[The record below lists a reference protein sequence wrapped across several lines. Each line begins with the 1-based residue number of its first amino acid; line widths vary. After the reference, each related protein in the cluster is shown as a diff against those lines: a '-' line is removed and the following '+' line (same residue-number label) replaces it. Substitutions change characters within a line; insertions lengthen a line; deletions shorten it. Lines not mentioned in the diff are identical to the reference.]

1 MTASPTTS
9 QPASSSGVDAQRD
22 PHARYTSPLAE
33 RYASRAMLEL
43 WSARER
49 YGLWRR
55 LWLALA
61 EAERE
66 LGVDVPA
73 EAIAEM
79 RAHLDDI
86 DFAAVARYEAKLRHD
101 VMAHVYAFG
110 DVAPAARRVI
120 HLGATSAYVTDNADL
135 ILMRRGLELLRA
147 KIVGVLSELAAFAR
161 RWRDEPALG
170 YTHLQPAQLT
180 TVGKRAT
187 LWMQDLVLDVAD
199 VDHRI
204 STLPF
209 RGVKGTTG
217 TQASFL
223 DLLGGDHA
231 RVRQLDELVTRKMGF
246 GRALPVTGQTY
257 TRKVDAQV
265 LGVVAGIAS
274 SAAKFSGD
282 VRMLQAF
289 GEIEEPFE
297 KEQIGSSAMA
307 YKRNPM
313 RSERIAALARFVL
326 SLEPNA
332 NQTHSVQYFERTLDD
347 SANRRLAI
355 PESFL
360 ATDAILVLMA
370 NVAGGLEVHPARIR
384 RRVADELPF
393 MATEQLIVRAVRAG
407 GDRQEA
413 HEVIR
418 RHSIAAARALK
429 DGGERNDMLE
439 RLAADPEFALP
450 IEDLRAV
457 TDASRFVGRS
467 PEQVDEFLAEVVDP
481 LLAAAPGDG
490 ARHRE
495 EIRV

>member
-1 MTASPTTS
+1 MTAH
-9 QPASSSGVDAQRD
+9 D
-22 PHARYTSPLAE
+22 RYSSPLAE
-33 RYASRAMLEL
+33 RYASKAMLEL
-43 WSARER
+43 WSPRTR
-49 YGLWRR
+49 HGLWRR

-61 EAERE
+61 EAEQA
-66 LGVDVPA
+66 LGVPIPED
-73 EAIAEM
+73 AIVQM

-86 DFAAVARYEAKLRHD
+86 DFEKVAAYERRFRHD
-101 VMAHVYAFG
+101 VMAHVHAFG
-110 DVAPAARRVI
+110 DAAPAAKKFI
-120 HLGATSAYVTDNADL
+120 HLGATSAFVTDNADL
-135 ILMRRGLELLRA
+135 ILMRRGLALLR
-147 KIVGVLSELAAFAR
+147 GRLHRVLRALAAFAR
-161 RWRDEPALG
+161 EWRAEPTLG
-170 YTHLQPAQLT
+170 YTHLQPAQPT

-187 LWMQDLVLDVAD
+187 LWMQDLALDVAD
-199 VDHRI
+199 LDHRI
-204 STLPF
+204 VTLPF

-223 DLLGGDHA
+223 AIFDGDHEK
-231 RVRQLDELVTRKMGF
+231 VRQLDRLVTAKMDF
-246 GRALPVTGQTY
+246 GRSIPVSGQTY
-257 TRKVDAQV
+257 TRKIDAQV
-265 LGVVAGIAS
+265 LGVVAGVAA

-282 VRMLQAF
+282 VRMLQSF

-297 KEQIGSSAMA
+297 TEQIGSSAMA

-360 ATDAILVLMA
+360 AADAILILMA
-370 NVAGGLEVHPARIR
+370 NVVGGLEVHPARIR

-413 HEVIR
+413 HETIR

-429 DGGERNDMLE
+429 DGADRNDMLD
-439 RLAADPEFALP
+439 RLAADAAFGLP
-450 IEDLRAV
+450 ADEIRAAAEP
-457 TDASRFVGRS
+457 THYVGRA
-467 PEQVDEFLAEVVDP
+467 PRQVEEFLEEVVEPIFAGYTAGGSD
-481 LLAAAPGDG
+481 GD
-490 ARHRE
+490 E
-495 EIRV
+495 VRV